1 MSLLTEIHNQ
11 PPRVRNALWI
21 LASFFVLATVGY
33 FWLSGLERE
42 LFFALHTGA
51 DERAQFV
58 ASQDSRVPH
67 PFAAIGRAFG
77 SLGASIG
84 SLLGIDAKKG
94 FDTRPQDDT
103 IHPLPLSE

>member
-11 PPRVRNALWI
+11 PPRVRTALW
-21 LASFFVLATVGY
+21 LLSSFLVLAVIGL

-42 LFFALHTGA
+42 LYFALHTDAG
-51 DERAQFV
+51 ERAQFV
-58 ASQDSRVPH
+58 ASQDSRIPH
-67 PFAAIGRAFG
+67 PLASIGRAFG

-103 IHPLPLSE
+103 IHPLPLSD